1 MLKCIILPSRRK
13 LRTVQPMSPRPQ
25 KKANVLKKEQQK
37 DRPDIVVKG
46 ARVHNLKNVTVTI
59 PKNSL
64 TVFCGVSGSGKS
76 SLAFD
81 TIFAEG
87 QRRYIES
94 LSSYARQFLGQIPKP
109 DVDSIDGLSPA
120 VSIDQKTSGHN
131 PRSTVGTV
139 TEIWDYL
146 RLLYARIGQIH
157 CLTCGTLMTG
167 TSVARIVED
176 VMKLDG
182 EKITISAPITRG
194 KKGLYVELVENY
206 KAKGFTRM
214 RIDGKVMRMED
225 ITDLDPKTR
234 HTLDLILDN
243 IEVGPNKKQRIVEAI
258 ESALVH
264 GDSFVGVEVNGKIRN
279 YSTKT
284 SCPTCLTASD
294 PLEPKSFSFN
304 SPYGACV
311 KCAGLGYSHAPSA
324 DLAIIDDALTL
335 REGALAPWYE
345 TGGWRYYLGLLEQ
358 LADIEN
364 FSVDEPYHK
373 LSTKHKKLIMNG
385 NDNIALDAVFSTK
398 YSTREYKTYWEGLLP
413 WLQRRYDEKDE
424 DNKENKFAKFFTS
437 KPCSG
442 CNGARLKPEIL
453 NVRIDGKNI
462 AQLAHMPIGDLL
474 HWVKFVKLGT
484 DLKTVYDVI
493 VKEITSRLNFLN
505 VVGLGYLS
513 LDRYAASLSG
523 GESQRIRLASQIG
536 SGLAGVL
543 YVLDEPSIGLHQ
555 KDNAALIQTLNTL
568 KNLGN
573 TVIVVEHD
581 SETIQQA
588 DWVVE
593 IGKYAGKLGGAVT
606 FSGTY
611 QDLEKSSTITGSYLS
626 GKTSIQTPKQRRP
639 AGEKCLTLEGL
650 QGNNLNIDK
659 VEFPL
664 GLLTVVTGVSGSG
677 KSTLINDTLAA
688 GLARKLGYVADL
700 PMAHKKLKGWELVDK
715 LVIIDQS
722 PIGRTPRSNPA
733 TYTGVFDSIRNLYA
747 ATKESK
753 LRGYSPGRFSFNVPT
768 TSGGGRCEKCVGD
781 GALRVEMSFLPDIY
795 VTCEDCE
802 GTRFNKATLEIKID
816 GKSISDVLNSTVDE
830 ARVFFRKHTAIA
842 RHMEV
847 LHEVGLGYITLG
859 QSATTLS
866 GGEAQRVKLGKE
878 LLRRSTGKTVYIL
891 DEPTT
896 GLHSYDINKL
906 MSVVNKLVDKGNTA
920 IIVEHNMD
928 VIRLAD
934 HVIDLGPDGG
944 PNGGTIVAQG
954 TPEHV
959 AKTKTHTGRYLKKA
973 LKTSRRK

>member
-1 MLKCIILPSRRK
+1 
-13 LRTVQPMSPRPQ
+13 MSPRSKQ
-25 KKANVLKKEQQK
+25 NGNNSVGKHAK
-37 DRPDIVVKG
+37 DKTHIVVKG
-46 ARVHNLKNVTVTI
+46 ARVHNLKNITVTI

-146 RLLYARIGQIH
+146 RLLYARVGQTY
-157 CLTCGTLMTG
+157 CVTCGTLMTG
-167 TSVARIVED
+167 TSGARIVED
-176 VMKLDG
+176 IMKLDG
-182 EKITISAPITRG
+182 EKITISAPVTRG

-206 KAKGFTRM
+206 RAKGFTRM
-214 RIDGKVMRMED
+214 RLDGKIMRMED
-225 ITDLDPKTR
+225 IPNLDPKTR
-234 HTLDLILDN
+234 HTLDLVVDN
-243 IEVGPNKKQRIVEAI
+243 ILVGADKKQRIVEAV
-258 ESALVH
+258 ESALQH
-264 GDSFVGVEVNGKIRN
+264 GGSFVGVEAGGNTRN

-304 SPYGACV
+304 SPYGACA
-311 KCAGLGYSHAPSA
+311 KCLGLGYSHEPSA
-324 DLAIIDDALTL
+324 DLSVLDDTLSIRQGALT
-335 REGALAPWYE
+335 PWYE
-345 TGGWRYYLGLLEQ
+345 AGGWKYYLGLLEQ
-358 LADIEN
+358 LENIEN
-364 FSVDEPYHK
+364 FSIDEPYHK
-373 LSTKHKKLIMNG
+373 LSVKHKKLIMNG
-385 NDNIALDAVFSTK
+385 SENITLDAVFSTK
-398 YSTREYKTYWEGLLP
+398 YTTREYQTYWEGLLP
-413 WLQRRYDEKDE
+413 WLRRRYDERE
-424 DNKENKFAKFFTS
+424 EEGKENKFAKFFTS

-442 CNGARLKPEIL
+442 CAGARLKPEML
-453 NVRIDGKNI
+453 HVRIDDKNI
-462 AQLAHMPIGDLL
+462 AQLANMPIGDLVT
-474 HWVKFVKLGT
+474 WVKSVKLET

-493 VKEITSRLNFLN
+493 IKEITSRLNFLN
-505 VVGLGYLS
+505 VVGLNYLS
-513 LDRYAASLSG
+513 LDRYAATLSG

-555 KDNAALIQTLNTL
+555 KDNAALIKTLNAL

-626 GKTSIQTPKQRRP
+626 GKTAIQTPKLRRP
-639 AGEKCLTLEGL
+639 ASDKFLTLEKPE
-650 QGNNLNIDK
+650 GNNLNIDK
-659 VEFPL
+659 VHFPL

-677 KSTLINDTLAA
+677 KSTLVNDTLAA
-688 GLARKLGYVADL
+688 ALARKLGYAADL
-700 PMAHKKLKGWELVDK
+700 PMAHKKLKGWEHVDK

-747 ATKESK
+747 AQKESK
-753 LRGYSPGRFSFNVPT
+753 MRGYTPGRFSFNVPT

-781 GALRVEMSFLPDIY
+781 GALKVEMSFLPDIY

-802 GTRFNKATLEIKID
+802 GTRFNKATLEVKID
-816 GKSISDVLNSTVDE
+816 GKSISDILGSTVDE
-830 ARVFFRKHTAIA
+830 ARVFFRKHAAIA
-842 RHMEV
+842 KHIEV

-906 MSVVNKLVDKGNTA
+906 MSVINKLVDKGNTA

-934 HVIDLGPDGG
+934 NVIDLGPEGG
-944 PNGGTIVAQG
+944 PGGGVIVAQG
-954 TPEHV
+954 TPETV
-959 AKTKTHTGRYLKKA
+959 AKTKTHTGRYLSKA
-973 LKTSRRK
+973 LKDSRKK

>member
-1 MLKCIILPSRRK
+1 MSTRTKKSRKTRRK
-13 LRTVQPMSPRPQ
+13 
-25 KKANVLKKEQQK
+25 KGDDKAS
-37 DRPDIVVKG
+37 IVVKG

-109 DVDSIDGLSPA
+109 EVDSIEGLSPA

-139 TEIWDYL
+139 TEVWDYL
-146 RLLYARIGQIH
+146 RLLYARVGKMY
-157 CLTCGTLMTG
+157 CTTCGTLMTG
-167 TSVARIVED
+167 TSPTMIVED
-176 VMKLDG
+176 IMKLDG
-182 EKITISAPITRG
+182 EKITVSAPITRG
-194 KKGLYVELVENY
+194 KKGMYAELVENY
-206 KAKGFTRM
+206 RSKGFTRM
-214 RIDGKVMRMED
+214 RIDGKIMRIEE
-225 ITDLDPKTR
+225 IPELNPKTR

-243 IEVGPNKKQRIVEAI
+243 ILIGPEKRQRVVEAV
-258 ESALVH
+258 EAALNH
-264 GDSFVGVEVNGKIRN
+264 GESFVGVEVNETMRN
-279 YSTKT
+279 YSTRT
-284 SCPTCLTASD
+284 SCPTCLTAGD

-304 SPYGACV
+304 SPYGACA
-311 KCAGLGYSHAPSA
+311 KCSGLGYSHEPSA
-324 DLAIIDDALTL
+324 DLCVIDDTL
-335 REGALAPWYE
+335 SIREGALAPWYE
-345 TGGWRYYLGLLEQ
+345 AGGWRYYLGLLEQ
-358 LADIEN
+358 LADLKN
-364 FSVDEPYHK
+364 FSLDEPYSK
-373 LSTKHKKLIMNG
+373 LAAKHKKLLMNG
-385 NDNIALDAVFSTK
+385 DDSLYLDAVFSTK
-398 YSTREYKTYWEGLLP
+398 YSTREYQTYWEGLLP
-413 WLQRRYDEKDE
+413 WLQRRYDERE
-424 DNKENKFAKFFTS
+424 EEGKENKFAKYFAT
-437 KPCSG
+437 KPCSK
-442 CNGARLKPEIL
+442 CSGARLKPEIL
-453 NVRIDGKNI
+453 NVRIDQKNI
-462 AQLAHMPIGDLL
+462 AQLAHMSIEDLL
-474 HWVKFVKLGT
+474 RWVKTTELGT
-484 DLKTVYDVI
+484 DMKTVYDVI

-513 LDRYAASLSG
+513 LDRYAATLSG

-555 KDNAALIQTLNTL
+555 KDNAALIRTLNTL

-581 SETIQQA
+581 EETIQQA

-593 IGKYAGKLGGAVT
+593 IGKYAGKLGGNVT

-611 QDLEKSSTITGSYLS
+611 QNLEKSSTVTGSYMS
-626 GKTSIQTPKQRRP
+626 GKAAIRTPEQRRK
-639 AGEKCLTLEGL
+639 ATKGALTLHEPR
-650 QGNNLNIDK
+650 GNNLSIDK

-677 KSTLINDTLAA
+677 KSTLVNDTLATA
-688 GLARKLGYVADL
+688 LARKLGYVAEL
-700 PMAHKKLKGWELVDK
+700 PMTHKKLEGWENVDK

-733 TYTGVFDSIRNLYA
+733 TYTGVFDSIRSLYA
-747 ATKESK
+747 GEKESK
-753 LRGYSPGRFSFNVPT
+753 VRGYGPGRFSFNVPT
-768 TSGGGRCEKCVGD
+768 SSGGGRCEKCAGD

-795 VTCEDCE
+795 VTCEDCG
-802 GTRFNKATLEIKID
+802 GTRFNKATLEVKIG
-816 GKSISDVLNSTVDE
+816 GKSISDVLRLTVDE
-830 ARVFFRKHTAIA
+830 ARTFFRKHTAIA
-842 RHMEV
+842 KHIEV

-866 GGEAQRVKLGKE
+866 GGEAQRVKLAKE

-896 GLHSYDINKL
+896 GLHSYDIAKL
-906 MSVVNKLVDKGNTA
+906 MDVMNKLVDKGNTA

-928 VIRLAD
+928 VIRQAD
-934 HVIDLGPDGG
+934 NVIDLGPDGG
-944 PNGGTIVAQG
+944 PKGGTIVAQG
-954 TPEHV
+954 APEKV
-959 AKTKTHTGRYLKKA
+959 AKAKTHTGRYLKKSLSA
-973 LKTSRRK
+973 GRNKKAKRTTARTRNRATA